1 MSAQGREK
9 LASQE
14 REAHQIQYRSR
25 GRMLTVLVHTPEAA
39 FPRLATEENRATLI
53 AQANKVVHDESMAE
67 DIVQSSFI
75 NAYRKLNDS
84 RLYAIK
90 QEKGYLLIRCG
101 TLRLPE
107 FQKKVEGQMVEQWL
121 AGVGPSRI
129 VVIEKPLAWLQTIVQ
144 NNAYKYYNKR
154 KQYRAF
160 CMDSANW
167 SLAEDPRCPDPEQ
180 VVLRAERNAEVR
192 EFVAAL
198 PAHYREIVELRYFQN
213 QDYSFQTIAEKL
225 HRPLPTIT
233 SQSTRAHQ
241 MLKEV
246 VEGKR
251 IVKDGQL
258 INRRKR
264 A

>member
-1 MSAQGREK
+1 MSTQDRERP
-9 LASQE
+9 ASQE
-14 REAHQIQYRSR
+14 REGHQIQYCSS
-25 GRMLTVLVHTPEAA
+25 GKTFTVLVHTPEAA
-39 FPRLATEENRATLI
+39 FKYLATEETRSKLI
-53 AQANKVVHDESMAE
+53 AQANQVVKDESMAE
-67 DIVQSSFI
+67 DIVQSSFV
-75 NAYRKLNDS
+75 NAYCKLNDGK
-84 RLYAIK
+84 LYAIR
-90 QEKGYLLIRCG
+90 QEKGYRLVRG
-101 TLRLPE
+101 GALRLPD
-107 FQKKVEGQMVEQWL
+107 FQKAVEGQMVEYWL
-121 AGVGPSRI
+121 AGLKPSGI

-154 KQYRAF
+154 KKYRAF

-167 SLAEDPRCPDPEQ
+167 SLVEDPRCPDPEQ
-180 VVLRAERNAEVR
+180 AVLEAERYAEVR

-198 PAHYREIVELRYFQN
+198 PTRYREIVELRYFQN

-241 MLKEV
+241 LLKEA

-251 IVKDGQL
+251 IIREGHL
-258 INRRKR
+258 TNRKKQ